1 MNEQQELLYPGYND
15 AVLLSGEQPQ
25 QVAIGLLDDEDEVE
39 SKLAASVVDPSFNA
53 PVKEESKVSEDISN
67 DIVVLGGS
75 GNQPQASMPIH
86 SNSNA
91 P

>member
-75 GNQPQASMPIH
+75 GN
-86 SNSNA
+86 
-91 P
+91 